1 MTRQKF
7 TAAFVFSILLVLFV
21 ATMASAQ
28 SAPPPAPQGVPC
40 LRSVERQTTF
50 KQYSEFVEDR
60 ALLATTT
67 FSLPVGSESCV
78 ATYQV
83 IYSALTGAITLNPT
97 LECSVKDQWTQM
109 FAYCTGVISGT
120 ARADFFVSQ
129 KFHGSELMQ
138 SATDTDM
145 TWQFDASQMRDATM
159 ADSQDDEPFVWA
171 AIPCDTWDSMELDGP
186 PWCNNVSNSR
196 VGNWKNAPNCTMVAQ
211 RYWYYVDVPN
221 QPSLSYLSTVRWNA
235 PGQNP
240 VECYYAYQINSAIL
254 NAYQRF
260 GDSECGA
267 LDGKTVFCVGYTKG
281 SGGVDIHTYG
291 MLSNGIAPFS
301 VTDYVFSV
309 SHTWLFFGR
318 AIFLPATAKS

>member
-1 MTRQKF
+1 MTKQRL
-7 TAAFVFSILLVLFV
+7 TTAFVFSILLMLFFT
-21 ATMASAQ
+21 TMASAQ
-28 SAPPPAPQGVPC
+28 SVPPPAPEGVPC

-50 KQYSEFVEDR
+50 KQYTPVIEDR

-78 ATYQV
+78 ATYQI

-129 KFHGSELMQ
+129 KFHGSELKQ
-138 SATDTDM
+138 SATDTET
-145 TWQFDASQMRDATM
+145 TWQFDASQVR
-159 ADSQDDEPFVWA
+159 A
-171 AIPCDTWDSMELDGP
+171 AESH
-186 PWCNNVSNSR
+186 

-240 VECYYAYQINSAIL
+240 VECYYAYQINSQLI
-254 NAYQRF
+254 NAYQEF
-260 GDSECGA
+260 GDAECAA
-267 LDGKTVFCVGYTKG
+267 LDGKTVFCVGYTKK

-291 MLSNGIAPFS
+291 MLNGASPFS
-301 VTDYVFSV
+301 ATDYVFSV
-309 SHTWLFFGR
+309 PHTWIFFGR
-318 AIFLPATAKS
+318 AIFLPATAKA